1 MLDVIRRYG
10 LDRWGPLSCV
20 VFALVIIVALVVA
33 ALVILTRPSVAE
45 VIRAGQALAT
55 GAVAIGAVV
64 IGHGHLQGQREVA
77 DATREAA
84 AIAATA
90 PPSSPAA
97 IAAAVSAADTA
108 HVRAAVAPPDEEAGA
123 GKFLRDEE
131 ELAHVPRPSSAV
143 TPDPVP
149 GHHGP
154 DTLEEAS
161 S

>member
-64 IGHGHLQGQREVA
+64 
-77 DATREAA
+77 
-84 AIAATA
+84 
-90 PPSSPAA
+90 
-97 IAAAVSAADTA
+97 TA